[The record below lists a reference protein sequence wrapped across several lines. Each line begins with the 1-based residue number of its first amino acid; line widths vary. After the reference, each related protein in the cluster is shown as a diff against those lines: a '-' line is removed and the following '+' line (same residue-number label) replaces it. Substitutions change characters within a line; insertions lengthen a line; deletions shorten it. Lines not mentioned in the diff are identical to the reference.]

1 MNLREELLNDPL
13 SRGYAGMTDA
23 AALTDLTDET
33 LRPQPDLDVMSGA
46 QIYEALDRTEFLALT
61 AGQQEEV
68 KIILTL
74 GDSID
79 ISAGSK
85 ARTTMLALFDAV
97 STTRANLLAVATN
110 RTTSRAKELGL
121 GDITVDDIAAARSI
135 QP

>member
-13 SRGYAGMTDA
+13 SRGYAGMTDTA
-23 AALTDLTDET
+23 AHTDLTDT
-33 LRPQPDLDVMSGA
+33 SLRPLPDLDILSGA

-74 GDSID
+74 GDRID

-85 ARTTMLALFDAV
+85 ARATMLALFDAV
-97 STTRANLLAVATN
+97 STTRANLLAIVQN
-110 RTTSRAKELGL
+110 RTTSRALELGL
-121 GDITVDDIAAARSI
+121 GDITVDDVTAARST